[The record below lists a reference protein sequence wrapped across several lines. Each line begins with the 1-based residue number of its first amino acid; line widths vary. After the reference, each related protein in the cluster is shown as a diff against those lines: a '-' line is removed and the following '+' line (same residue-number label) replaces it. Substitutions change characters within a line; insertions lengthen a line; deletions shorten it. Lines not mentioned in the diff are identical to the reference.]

1 MFHNFS
7 TTESPF
13 HGSSGSLSQG
23 SRRGGPKNKIR
34 RQHMSQY
41 YVGVKIVFAWP
52 EVRDGKEGYAVKYP
66 DGYTSWAPKDVF
78 EAAYLPMGE
87 TNDNTVTQEMVDLFT
102 GKQYLASDLPD
113 GKSTIVQCK
122 TASGFMEYGIS
133 SCVDPKNYDQI
144 MGSEIALKRIKDVLW
159 KCLGFV
165 VQWGK
170 FGINTDIGLNVQEGP
185 LPK

>member
-1 MFHNFS
+1 
-7 TTESPF
+7 
-13 HGSSGSLSQG
+13 
-23 SRRGGPKNKIR
+23 
-34 RQHMSQY
+34 MSQY

-87 TNDNTVTQEMVDLFT
+87 TNDNRVTQEMVDLFT

>member
-1 MFHNFS
+1 
-7 TTESPF
+7 
-13 HGSSGSLSQG
+13 
-23 SRRGGPKNKIR
+23 
-34 RQHMSQY
+34 MSQY

-87 TNDNTVTQEMVDLFT
+87 GNDNTVTQEMVDLFT
-102 GKQYLASDLPD
+102 GKQYFASSLPD
-113 GKSTIVQCK
+113 GKTAMVQCK

-133 SCVDPKNYDQI
+133 SCVDPNNYDKI
-144 MGSEIALKRIKDVLW
+144 VGSEIALKRIKDVLW

-170 FGINTDIGLNVQEGP
+170 YGINTNIGLNAQEGP